1 MFVRDVMTTNVIT
14 VPSTTSIFDAR
25 NIMKAH
31 KFRRLPVVDKGKFVG
46 LVTDHSL
53 DQVSPSK
60 ATSLSVWELNYL
72 MAKTTLRDVMI
83 RKMVTVSPDATVE
96 EAVVLAQTN
105 KVGCLPVVE
114 DGKIV
119 GIVTTNDFFYRIINP
134 ILGVGKPGTRLNIHD
149 CCRSIDLEKVF
160 GIIKKHNLN
169 IVTMFL
175 DIMPDATAGDLLI
188 HLDTEDVSEVTKELE
203 SAGYKVEFRER

>member
-1 MFVRDVMTTNVIT
+1 MFVRDVMTTNVVT
-14 VPSTTSIFDAR
+14 VPSTTSIYDAR

-31 KFRRLPVVDKGKFVG
+31 KFRRLPVVDKGRIVG

-72 MAKTTLRDVMI
+72 LAKTTLKDVMI
-83 RKMVTVSPDATVE
+83 KNVLTVAPDATVE

-114 DGKIV
+114 EGKIV

-134 ILGVGKPGTRLNIHD
+134 IMGVGKPGTRLSIHN
-149 CCRSIDLEKVF
+149 CCRSLDMERVF
-160 GIIKKHNLN
+160 GLIKKHNVN

-175 DIMPDATAGDLLI
+175 DALPDATTGDLMI
-188 HLDTEDVSEVTKELE
+188 HLDTEDIGNLIQELTE
-203 SAGYKVEFRER
+203 AGYQVEVRKR